1 MASTTKPY
9 SYQEAGFNRFFRRTL
24 GSNSQA
30 VSLRSSSSATSSNQ
44 LNFDELQV
52 SGSLGDILK
61 IGLITLNGKLGR
73 QSVHDE
79 LGNEVLRLGKLE
91 DE

>member
-1 MASTTKPY
+1 MASTAKPY

-24 GSNSQA
+24 GSNAQA

-52 SGSLGDILK
+52 SGSLGDTLK

-73 QSVHDE
+73 QSVYDE